1 MTKNEVKRG
10 GYSETITILRF
21 PLAILVVFIHV
32 YHPDIDV
39 YKLHSMGFSGIAV
52 YEYVCRF
59 FSMVLGSSAVP
70 IFFMI
75 SGFLLFLKVDSYSK
89 DIYMEKL
96 RKRWQTLAIPYFL
109 WIVLYALEAIMSQEV
124 GSLITHGKP
133 WTDFIGFFRQNDC
146 MHMFWDSRV
155 WDERIT
161 WLGVETHKSGPFL
174 LPFWYMRDLIVMILL
189 SPIVYWL
196 VKRLRIVWICFLG
209 IIYMLD
215 IKVSWMSGTFVVA
228 SLFFSVGSYF
238 GINKI
243 DFTKALWKFRYV
255 IFPLTLILVCLQTY
269 GIDEKNIYILS
280 PWLVIFQSLA
290 LIILASVLCK
300 FPKLLAFNKK
310 LASTSFFVYSIHL
323 FVLGY
328 VTIIVNRLI
337 PVRDIWYVNIVNYF
351 MTVMVIIVV
360 CLILYWI
367 LLKCVPGILGILVGD
382 RKNKV

>member
-1 MTKNEVKRG
+1 MSKGELKRG
-10 GYSETITILRF
+10 GYSETITMLRF
-21 PLAILVVFIHV
+21 PLAVLVVFIHV

-39 YKLHSMGFSGIAV
+39 YKLHMMGFSGIAI
-52 YEYVCRF
+52 YEYVSRF
-59 FSMVLGSSAVP
+59 FSVVLGSSAVP
-70 IFFMI
+70 IFFII
-75 SGFLLFLKVDSYSK
+75 SGYLLFLKVDSYSK
-89 DIYMEKL
+89 DVYIGKV

-146 MHMFWDSRV
+146 MHMFWDSMV

-161 WLGVETHKSGPFL
+161 QLGVETHKSGPFL

-280 PWLVIFQSLA
+280 PWLVIFQCLA

>member
-1 MTKNEVKRG
+1 M
-10 GYSETITILRF
+10 LRF
-21 PLAILVVFIHV
+21 PLAVLVVFIHV
-32 YHPDIDV
+32 YHPNIDV
-39 YKLHSMGFSGIAV
+39 YKLHMMGFSGIAI
-52 YEYVCRF
+52 YEYVSRF
-59 FSMVLGSSAVP
+59 FSVVLGSSAVP
-70 IFFMI
+70 IFFII
-75 SGFLLFLKVDSYSK
+75 SGYLLFLKVDSYSK
-89 DIYMEKL
+89 DVYIGKV

-351 MTVMVIIVV
+351 MTVMVIIMV

>member
-1 MTKNEVKRG
+1 MSKGELKRG
-10 GYSETITILRF
+10 GYSETITMLRF
-21 PLAILVVFIHV
+21 PLAVLVVFIHV
-32 YHPDIDV
+32 YHPNIDV
-39 YKLHSMGFSGIAV
+39 YKLHMMGFSGIAI
-52 YEYVCRF
+52 YEYVSRF
-59 FSMVLGSSAVP
+59 FSVVLGSSAVP
-70 IFFMI
+70 IFFII
-75 SGFLLFLKVDSYSK
+75 SGYLLFLKVDSYSK
-89 DIYMEKL
+89 DVYIGKV

-155 WDERIT
+155 WDEQIT
-161 WLGVETHKSGPFL
+161 WLGVEAHKSGPFL

-215 IKVSWMSGTFVVA
+215 INVSWMSGTFVVA

-351 MTVMVIIVV
+351 MTVMVIIMV

>member
-1 MTKNEVKRG
+1 
-10 GYSETITILRF
+10 
-21 PLAILVVFIHV
+21 
-32 YHPDIDV
+32 
-39 YKLHSMGFSGIAV
+39 
-52 YEYVCRF
+52 
-59 FSMVLGSSAVP
+59 
-70 IFFMI
+70 
-75 SGFLLFLKVDSYSK
+75 
-89 DIYMEKL
+89 
-96 RKRWQTLAIPYFL
+96 
-109 WIVLYALEAIMSQEV
+109 
-124 GSLITHGKP
+124 
-133 WTDFIGFFRQNDC
+133 
-146 MHMFWDSRV
+146 
-155 WDERIT
+155 
-161 WLGVETHKSGPFL
+161 
-174 LPFWYMRDLIVMILL
+174 
-189 SPIVYWL
+189 
-196 VKRLRIVWICFLG
+196 
-209 IIYMLD
+209 MLD